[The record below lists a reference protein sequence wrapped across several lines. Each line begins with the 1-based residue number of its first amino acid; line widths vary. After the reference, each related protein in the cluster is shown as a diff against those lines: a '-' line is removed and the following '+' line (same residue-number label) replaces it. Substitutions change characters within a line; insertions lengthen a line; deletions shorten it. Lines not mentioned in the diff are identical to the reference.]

1 MNIPY
6 NLKRVRDVKLTES
19 DLIKFEEEVKQK
31 YEDAEIK
38 APVHLT
44 KGNEKELIEIF
55 QYVHPEDWV
64 FCGHRNHYQALLHGV
79 PRETLMDLVV
89 RGRSMSVHSK
99 EPKL

>member
-6 NLKRVRDVKLTES
+6 NLKKLRDVKLTES

-55 QYVHPEDWV
+55 QYVHEDDWV
-64 FCGHRNHYQALLHGV
+64 YSAWRNL
-79 PRETLMDLVV
+79 
-89 RGRSMSVHSK
+89 
-99 EPKL
+99 